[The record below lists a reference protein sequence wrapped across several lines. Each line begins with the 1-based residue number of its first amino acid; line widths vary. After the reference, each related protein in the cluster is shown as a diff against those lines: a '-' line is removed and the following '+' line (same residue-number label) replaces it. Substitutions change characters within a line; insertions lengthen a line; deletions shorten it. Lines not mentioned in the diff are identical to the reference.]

1 MVENKSK
8 DEVADTVGR
17 NCIKIIDEFTKVQPQ
32 YAQSVSNLQL
42 DYIAAAKN
50 AIQNIVSAQK
60 TLASNV
66 NVPLITPPHTDEF
79 VKQSNDIT
87 ESLVKA
93 VHINNNLT
101 VNAMNAGAEN
111 IRTLNRTIES
121 MTEFNTSAV
130 KAWNS
135 FLAVQQEQFLQKQ

>member
-32 YAQSVSNLQL
+32 YAQSISNLQL

-87 ESLVKA
+87 ESLLKA

-101 VNAMNAGAEN
+101 IAGAEN

-135 FLAVQQEQFLQKQ
+135 FLAVQQEQFLHKQ